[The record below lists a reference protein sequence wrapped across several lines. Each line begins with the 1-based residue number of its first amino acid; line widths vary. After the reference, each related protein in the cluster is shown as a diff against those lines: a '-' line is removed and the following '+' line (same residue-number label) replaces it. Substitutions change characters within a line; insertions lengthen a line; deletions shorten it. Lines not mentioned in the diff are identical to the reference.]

1 MHTNTARDRHLTVTE
16 ISLSDSS
23 GNFATLLAKVAEQRC
38 RLSFSKL
45 FHYYAPR
52 LLAYG
57 IRHFGNEQN
66 AADLV
71 QETMT
76 SVWHKASLF
85 NPDKGLPDVWIFT
98 IARNIRFD
106 LLRRNRHRQD
116 DLSADDL
123 WPVLSEQAGLT
134 EEADSLDNRILLQQV
149 SQYYHQLPEPQQVVI
164 EQLYIEGKSQQ
175 EVSDALGIPLG
186 TIKSRTRL
194 ALMKLQELIDK

>member
-1 MHTNTARDRHLTVTE
+1 MHTTTYKNRQHQVKDLHLP
-16 ISLSDSS
+16 DASS
-23 GNFATLLAKVAEQRC
+23 HLAALLNNVAEQRC
-38 RLSFSKL
+38 RLAFSKI

-57 IRHFGNEQN
+57 IRHFGNEQT

-71 QETMT
+71 QEAM
-76 SVWHKASLF
+76 SNVWHKAHLF

-106 LLRRNRHRQD
+106 LLRRSRHQQD
-116 DLSADDL
+116 ELSADDL
-123 WPVLSEQAGLT
+123 WPVLSEQAGLM
-134 EEADSLDNRILLQQV
+134 EESDRLDNHILLQQIG
-149 SQYYHQLPEPQQVVI
+149 QYYTQLPEQQRDVI

-175 EVSDALGIPLG
+175 EVSDTLGVPLG

-194 ALMKLQELIDK
+194 ALIKLKELIA